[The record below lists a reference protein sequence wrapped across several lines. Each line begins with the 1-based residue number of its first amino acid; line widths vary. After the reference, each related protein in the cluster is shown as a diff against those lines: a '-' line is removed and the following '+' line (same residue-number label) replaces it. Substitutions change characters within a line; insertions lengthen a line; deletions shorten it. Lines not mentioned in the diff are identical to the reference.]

1 MYLMKTPQWMKLR
14 TKEEWRNME
23 ERILNAVSLTEL
35 IALRKEVLSTRYT
48 DQDSEYFLAMIED
61 QLVNFK

>member
-1 MYLMKTPQWMKLR
+1 VYLLKTLQWMKLR
-14 TKEEWRNME
+14 TKEEWHNME

-48 DQDSEYFLAMIED
+48 DQDSEYFLNLIESSMTE
-61 QLVNFK
+61 FE

>member
-1 MYLMKTPQWMKLR
+1 
-14 TKEEWRNME
+14 ME

-48 DQDSEYFLAMIED
+48 DQDSEYFLNLIESSMTE
-61 QLVNFK
+61 FE

>member
-1 MYLMKTPQWMKLR
+1 
-14 TKEEWRNME
+14 ME

-48 DQDSEYFLAMIED
+48 DQDSEYFLQLIEE
-61 QLVNFK
+61 QIEKIK

>member
-1 MYLMKTPQWMKLR
+1 MKFTVTIFTNQ
-14 TKEEWRNME
+14 TKRRVNNME

-48 DQDSEYFLAMIED
+48 DQDSEYFIQLIDEQIE
-61 QLVNFK
+61 NFK

>member
-1 MYLMKTPQWMKLR
+1 MKLR
-14 TKEEWRNME
+14 TKEEWHNME

-48 DQDSEYFLAMIED
+48 DQDSEYFLNLIESSMTE
-61 QLVNFK
+61 FE